1 MRWGGLG
8 GSGGSAFPGTKRVS
22 IGIVG
27 TGMGS
32 TSNGLSL
39 AESLLE
45 EDEVLLRIQIRRDA
59 LQTMISNDLCDGRRP

>member
-1 MRWGGLG
+1 M
-8 GSGGSAFPGTKRVS
+8 
-22 IGIVG
+22 GIVG

-32 TSNGLSL
+32 AGNGLSL

-59 LQTMISNDLCDGRRP
+59 LSRAGRPGFARPKASGNVIPPHGRIQ

>member
-1 MRWGGLG
+1 M
-8 GSGGSAFPGTKRVS
+8 
-22 IGIVG
+22 GIVG

-32 TSNGLSL
+32 AGNGLSL

-59 LQTMISNDLCDGRRP
+59 CRAPADRALPDRKHRGM